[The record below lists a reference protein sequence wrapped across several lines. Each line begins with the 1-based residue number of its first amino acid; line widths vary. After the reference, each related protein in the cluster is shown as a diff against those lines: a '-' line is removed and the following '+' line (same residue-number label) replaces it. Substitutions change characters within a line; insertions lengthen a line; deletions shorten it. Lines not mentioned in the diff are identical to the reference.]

1 MAQRPFL
8 DPRPPEGG
16 TNSSGFMSSQSFV
29 DCVNRTNVQF
39 PGAQPAVEQSFDAA
53 ALQHQQLQHQPWS
66 MQQDHAQHLQQQQQ
80 PHVQQSPMQQYQA
93 QQVQQLRP
101 QQQQQLQQQLQQQ
114 QQLHG
119 QQQQQR
125 QYQQP
130 TEQYQQATNQLAE
143 LSQVASALPAS
154 CTGTASNGFNVAGQ
168 HYTLSGIGA
177 AFGQDNVGTAME
189 DGMDSSDKGYSSGPM
204 ATLATIAGDVELE
217 PMSMQSSGPQGQLP
231 NNTTPTGILPLGGS
245 ASCNNGGGV
254 NGAPFQPYAQTN
266 GNGSM
271 AFNTTTNTSDL
282 CTTHNQGPQTVHAVK
297 AAAFSC
303 SSSSDNI
310 NNTSSGSGAS
320 DADTALPNVN
330 QIDRRLLVSQT
341 GLYQGGGS
349 SLNVGT
355 VPVANHLIKPAHA
368 VMPGSNTSISV
379 HPVPNSQGNFRPPNE
394 LDTAF
399 INSQPPGRNNASMVH
414 AAVSKSHTGMVP
426 TNETAASLPINN
438 QSSMASQQQQQ
449 QHQQEQLQHQ
459 QQQQYQYQQLRQQQK
474 WNSHGAGLHECPILS
489 DNDIEDLLGCMT
501 PDSGEAR
508 HMASSGQCGPHITT
522 PSLPAGNDDG
532 IHPFPA
538 MEFNPT
544 EVPRSAPMAAASVAA
559 AASAVSPPHG
569 HSVEE
574 VQADDMAASKATPST
589 QSDNKVTEMMARLL
603 QVLKKNEELEKAL
616 KLKEEEAE
624 HHRVAA
630 LETTRL
636 AEENARLA
644 EHNRHLAEQKHVA
657 EQARHDLQQA
667 VNRNKAKPGLL
678 DATRSKSRPR
688 RARSSSRPSVEPTER
703 EESKKKLNELLLHGM
718 GHPNQR
724 PLLSAPVPTT
734 TQAEAMSAEATQ
746 TSAGVRS
753 FIGRII
759 KPEEI
764 EHVTLTPG
772 KERFNRQFHVK
783 AHFNRFIPDC
793 ASQCHT
799 LYFQLTSTRRTVRSQ
814 AAEFSRHT
822 HILTALVP
830 SIPKDGIGCNEE
842 VFEVTLVCQMGRK
855 SCPAIGQIT
864 LTALEQRAGPG
875 SKSSVPTR
883 DPNTATSGSGTRG
896 SSAPAGA
903 SNASSCYRALPGGM
917 QAGISHCN
925 MAIATGADIN
935 VSNHGGADSNDGSS
949 SSDCDPTC
957 HQCVATVP
965 FMMSVQGGITSSSSS
980 TETDLDDNVCRVT
993 VGDAVSQTC
1002 GVQASAKELTQ
1013 HCIPDN
1019 YKVLGTVEQ
1028 ITHLFQALI
1037 NEEDCTVASSK
1048 KDDAKEE
1055 STLQN
1060 ASQLEDSTQSAS
1072 SSASQSILDSCSQS
1086 LCTTS
1091 NLEYCYLPVSRTK
1104 SSLDDITSSQDH
1116 SEQPDNENRRRAGE
1130 GSTAA
1135 SYNPFQPSDQG
1146 PGYPIIVFS
1155 SIDPVPVVIPV
1166 HGGMTSSS
1174 SSAETDSDDNVCRV
1188 PDGDAARKPCGVQ
1201 ASGKGIVL
1209 LGGTGRGKSTIIN
1222 MLISCACSRVS
1233 AISCP
1238 GSLKTVLFA
1247 LQRCRTIAGAPCYRV
1262 HITHQKSEFS
1272 ITTLCVSCY
1281 AIM

>member
-1 MAQRPFL
+1 
-8 DPRPPEGG
+8 
-16 TNSSGFMSSQSFV
+16 
-29 DCVNRTNVQF
+29 
-39 PGAQPAVEQSFDAA
+39 
-53 ALQHQQLQHQPWS
+53 
-66 MQQDHAQHLQQQQQ
+66 
-80 PHVQQSPMQQYQA
+80 
-93 QQVQQLRP
+93 
-101 QQQQQLQQQLQQQ
+101 
-114 QQLHG
+114 
-119 QQQQQR
+119 
-125 QYQQP
+125 
-130 TEQYQQATNQLAE
+130 
-143 LSQVASALPAS
+143 
-154 CTGTASNGFNVAGQ
+154 
-168 HYTLSGIGA
+168 
-177 AFGQDNVGTAME
+177 ME

-217 PMSMQSSGPQGQLP
+217 PMSMQSSGPQGLLP

-271 AFNTTTNTSDL
+271 AFNTTTNTSDPR
-282 CTTHNQGPQTVHAVK
+282 TTHNQGPQTVHTVST
-297 AAAFSC
+297 AAFSC

-310 NNTSSGSGAS
+310 NNISSGSGAS

-330 QIDRRLLVSQT
+330 QIDRRLLVSQS
-341 GLYQGGGS
+341 GIYQGGGS
-349 SLNVGT
+349 SFNVGT
-355 VPVANHLIKPAHA
+355 VPVANHMIKPAHA

-379 HPVPNSQGNFRPPNE
+379 HPVPNSQDNFKPPDE

-399 INSQPPGRNNASMVH
+399 INSQPPGCNNGSMLH
-414 AAVSKSHTGMVP
+414 AAVSKSHTGMVA
-426 TNETAASLPINN
+426 TIETVVSLPINDR
-438 QSSMASQQQQQ
+438 SSLAGQQQQQ
-449 QHQQEQLQHQ
+449 QQQQQQEQLQHHQ
-459 QQQQYQYQQLRQQQK
+459 QQQNQHEQLRQQQQR
-474 WNSHGAGLHECPILS
+474 NSLGVGLHECPILS
-489 DNDIEDLLGCMT
+489 DNEIEDLLGRME
-501 PDSGEAR
+501 PDSREAR
-508 HMASSGQCGPHITT
+508 HIASSGQCGPHITT

-532 IHPFPA
+532 IHPFSA

-559 AASAVSPPHG
+559 AASAVSTPHR

-574 VQADDMAASKATPST
+574 VQEADDVAASKATPSP
-589 QSDNKVTEMMARLL
+589 QSDNNVTEMMARLL

-616 KLKEEEAE
+616 TLKEEEAE

-630 LETTRL
+630 LETTRLAEEKARL

-724 PLLSAPVPTT
+724 PLLSVPVSTT

-772 KERFNRQFHVK
+772 KERFNRQFHVE
-783 AHFNRFIPDC
+783 AHFNGFIPGC
-793 ASQCHT
+793 ASQGHT
-799 LYFQLTSTRRTVRSQ
+799 LYFQLTSTMRTVRSQ

-855 SCPAIGQIT
+855 SCAAIGQIT
-864 LTALEQRAGPG
+864 LTALEEAGSG

-896 SSAPAGA
+896 SSAPPGA
-903 SNASSCYRALPGGM
+903 SNASSCYGALPGGM

-925 MAIATGADIN
+925 MTIATGADIN
-935 VSNHGGADSNDGSS
+935 VSNHGGADNNDGSS

-980 TETDLDDNVCRVT
+980 TETDPDDNVCRVT
-993 VGDAVSQTC
+993 GGDAVSQTC

-1037 NEEDCTVASSK
+1037 NEEDCTVAVSK
-1048 KDDAKEE
+1048 RDDAKEE

-1060 ASQLEDSTQSAS
+1060 ASRLEDSTQSTS
-1072 SSASQSILDSCSQS
+1072 STASQSILVVCSQS

-1104 SSLDDITSSQDH
+1104 SSLDDITSNQDH
-1116 SEQPDNENRRRAGE
+1116 SEQPDDENRRRAGE

-1146 PGYPIIVFS
+1146 PGYPIIGVL
-1155 SIDPVPVVIPV
+1155 SIGLVSEFI
-1166 HGGMTSSS
+1166 
-1174 SSAETDSDDNVCRV
+1174 E
-1188 PDGDAARKPCGVQ
+1188 
-1201 ASGKGIVL
+1201 
-1209 LGGTGRGKSTIIN
+1209 
-1222 MLISCACSRVS
+1222 LISKLGRIGSRIKELTSVDESRVS
-1233 AISCP
+1233 EFIELISKLGRI
-1238 GSLKTVLFA
+1238 GSRIKELTSVDESRLNVVTTQMYMEKLTKVYTAQMRLVSNYKRWVM
-1247 LQRCRTIAGAPCYRV
+1247 LLCYPFWFCLV
-1262 HITHQKSEFS
+1262 
-1272 ITTLCVSCY
+1272 
-1281 AIM
+1281 IMSGC